1 MFKKHVYRII
11 EVFSWKIFTKH
22 SIILLILMRC
32 KKKRFGLCLNQILI
46 YSVYLTQ
53 TYIFCPKG
61 ANWIA
66 ILGQIASNLHLHVQ
80 N

>member
-11 EVFSWKIFTKH
+11 EVFSWKIFTKY

-53 TYIFCPKG
+53 TYIFCRKG
-61 ANWIA
+61 ANWVA
-66 ILGQIASNLHLHVQ
+66 ILGRIASNLHLHVQ